1 MKEINLDEHIKR
13 RFRII
18 NYFLSN
24 GAEEEFLTIERE
36 LVTLL
41 RELKQR
47 RRADE
52 ESPEHNAD

>member
-1 MKEINLDEHIKR
+1 MKEINLDEHIRR
-13 RFRII
+13 RFRVI
-18 NYFLSN
+18 NHMLEN
-24 GAEEEFLTIERE
+24 GADEELLTIERE